1 MTQELKPG
9 KLYKV
14 SDYWSTPKLGMLLRV
29 EIIGEHIVNLHFLF
43 EERKVSLAVIVKDY
57 PKNRFKDLIFLSE
70 IIEDED
76 AST

>member
-1 MTQELKPG
+1 MTRKLKPG

-29 EIIGEHIVNLHFLF
+29 EIIKEHTVNLHFLF
-43 EERKVSLAVIVKDY
+43 GEQKVSLAAIVKDY
-57 PKNRFKDLIFLSE
+57 PKNKFEDLIFLSE
-70 IIEDED
+70 ITEDEN